1 ASGMDKA
8 KLVADLQTRYSDD
21 YSGQWRKFLSS
32 AQVTRYNGVKDA
44 AAKLAVLSGNQSPLL
59 AVFSV
64 PSQKTPIAPPDV
76 PKTLQPVQ
84 VITPPAVT
92 DKLIGDKNSPYMNA
106 LLTLQSSLDQTANAQ
121 GPAAEQAASQA
132 ANNATQAR
140 TAARQIAAA
149 FNIDQQGQV
158 HAVVQNLME
167 APIAYA
173 EPLLKNFGAAEINV
187 RARTFCAGVR
197 STLAKYPFNPD
208 ATAQASLA
216 EVTALIR
223 PGSGSLW
230 KFYNDALAASLPKQ
244 GNQYVAKADGPV
256 KLAPGFVTFINRA
269 SAFAEVLY

>member
-132 ANNATQAR
+132 AGNASSAR
-140 TAARQIAAA
+140 TAARQIAAG
-149 FNIDQQGQV
+149 FNIDPLGQV
-158 HAVVQNLME
+158 HLLVQNLME
-167 APIAYA
+167 APIVYA
-173 EPLLKNFGAAEINV
+173 EPMLKNFGSAEINV
-187 RARTFCAGVR
+187 RSRAFCSASRGV
-197 STLAKYPFNPD
+197 LAKYPFSPD
-208 ATAQASLA
+208 AAAQATMG
-216 EVTALIR
+216 EVAALLK

-230 KFYNDALAASLPKQ
+230 RFYDDALSAAVQKQ
-244 GNQYVAKADGPV
+244 GTQYVANPGSSV
-256 KLAPGFVTFINRA
+256 KVSPGFLTF
-269 SAFAEVLY
+269 L